1 MTSAERVAAVLDG
14 KVPDRVPLWE
24 TLIDWR
30 VIRNLGFRDYFE
42 LVETLDLDAVSLNQL
57 MYDPATL
64 DDIDWVDPVKR
75 TFRDTWGV
83 LLQLTEEAW
92 PIPVEGIV
100 KDPEDFLQVV
110 PPDPR
115 DDRMYKAL
123 SGLSDRYR
131 GRKAIIT
138 VARAVFTSSFMIR
151 GMENLL
157 VDYLLHPDLA
167 KSIARTVGAYNQELH
182 RLLIASGVDV
192 IILGDDYAHKTDL
205 IMSPETFREFILPG
219 FSEAVAN
226 IKRSGGR
233 CIKHSDGNIWK
244 IIDAIVD
251 TGVDGLGPLEPGA
264 GMDLGEVKRRYGG
277 RVCVVGNIDV
287 DLLCRGTPA
296 DVREATRR
304 LIRDVSPGGRHILS
318 SGNSITA
325 SVTTGN
331 FRAMVDTA
339 RELGRYPEVLE

>member
-14 KVPDRVPLWE
+14 KIPDRVPVWE
-24 TLIDWR
+24 TLIDWH
-30 VIRNLGFRDYFE
+30 VIGGLGFRDYFQMLE
-42 LVETLDLDAVSLNQL
+42 SLELDAISLNQL
-57 MYDPATL
+57 MYAPASL
-64 DDIDWVDPVKR
+64 DDIEWVDPVRR

-92 PIPVEGIV
+92 PIPVDSVIKE
-100 KDPEDFLQVV
+100 PEDFLKLV

-123 SGLSDRYR
+123 TGLPAQYR

-138 VARAVFTSSFMIR
+138 VARAVFTSSFMVR

-157 VDYLLHPDLA
+157 VDYLLDPELA
-167 KSIARTVGAYNQELH
+167 KAIGRTVGRYNQELH
-182 RLLIASGVDV
+182 RLLLGSGVDV

-205 IMSPETFREFILPG
+205 IMSPANFREFILPG
-219 FSEAVAN
+219 FAEVVGN

-244 IIDAIVD
+244 IIDALVD

-264 GMDLGEVKRRYGG
+264 GMDLSEVKRRYAGK
-277 RVCVVGNIDV
+277 VCVVGNLDV
-287 DLLCRGTPA
+287 DLLCRGTPEQ
-296 DVREATRR
+296 VRAATRR
-304 LIRDVSPGGRHILS
+304 LISEVSPGGRHILS
-318 SGNSITA
+318 SGNSIPA
-325 SVTTGN
+325 SVKPEN
-331 FRAMVDTA
+331 LRAMVEA
-339 RELGRYPEVLE
+339 AKELGRYPDLSD